1 MFGEKGGKAYCTR
14 ALFGAVGRHK
24 LAIEHHQEHCCKVNR
39 LEDGEGHARDAAR
52 AIKKGRHT
60 KNECSALEMVTLL
73 ERLGVM
79 SISCPE
85 VC

>member
-14 ALFGAVGRHK
+14 ALSGAVGRQK
-24 LAIEHHQEHCCKVNR
+24 LAIEHHQEYCCKVNR
-39 LEDGEGHARDAAR
+39 LEDGEGQARVAAR

-60 KNECSALEMVTLL
+60 RNECSAFEMVTLL